1 MSRAQVKEIRNLLG
15 SEDMQGMF
23 DEMMGIKDAD
33 PTIIRP
39 KFVALRNAIK
49 TVYKLFRQIVGM
61 EQLVAQFPSQRDG
74 FIELHEWNQAMRE
87 AVCFEHLDDD
97 TEEQFAHLDK
107 TTINSVYK
115 HLKESQAIRQL
126 MLLCSK
132 LKQYKDCIG
141 NEQNLS
147 DTFILEEPGHS
158 LRPFSFAAIDLK
170 LMWISDEM
178 KAIQKKQLLIVMHRL
193 WHTLYLMYK
202 IITSP
207 DVDIEKFTHVLRES
221 IMKLKTVPELSR
233 CTRAFARIE
242 ESVELLGERFDEY
255 YRESIASANPNIIME
270 NFVLDVSK
278 QGGADAQLT
287 RDFRR
292 IIMYMQK
299 MSQKTGRAKDPKVK
313 KLFDL
318 LNKNYEVMERATGA
332 TSTADTSDQM
342 PMPEID
348 EQSLAATDSSNA
360 ANALVSDAPISDA
373 DELDLPIY
381 TPKPAKK
388 SKAKKKG
395 KTQ

>member
-1 MSRAQVKEIRNLLG
+1 MSRAQAKEIRNLIG
-15 SEDMQGMF
+15 SKDMQGMF

-33 PTIIRP
+33 PAIIRP

-61 EQLVAQFPSQRDG
+61 EQLVAQFPSQRPG
-74 FIELHEWNQAMRE
+74 FIELHDWNQAMRE
-87 AVCFEHLDDD
+87 AVCFEKLDDD
-97 TEEQFAHLDK
+97 LEENYEHLDK
-107 TTINSVYK
+107 ETINSVYK
-115 HLKESQAIRQL
+115 HLKESQSVRQL

-132 LKQYKDCIG
+132 LKLYKDCIG
-141 NEQNLS
+141 NEQELS
-147 DTFILEEPGHS
+147 DSFILEEPGHS
-158 LRPFSFAAIDLK
+158 LILFSFATIDLK

-178 KAIQKKQLLIVMHRL
+178 KAIQKKQILIVLHRL

-207 DVDIEKFTHVLRES
+207 DVDIAKFTNVLRES
-221 IMKLKTVPELSR
+221 IMKLKTVPELNR
-233 CTRAFARIE
+233 CTRAFNRIE
-242 ESVELLGERFDEY
+242 ESVELLGDRFDEY

-313 KLFDL
+313 KLFEL
-318 LNKNYEVMERATGA
+318 LNKNYEVMEKATG
-332 TSTADTSDQM
+332 SINDNDIVDTM
-342 PMPEID
+342 PDVEID
-348 EQSLAATDSSNA
+348 TMNNINTTDAQHVASTPE
-360 ANALVSDAPISDA
+360 DAS
-373 DELDLPIY
+373 DLPIY
-381 TPKPAKK
+381 TPKLTKK
-388 SKAKKKG
+388 SGRKKKAKAVA
-395 KTQ
+395 Q